1 MRSWLEKVI
10 LLVVCFCV
18 VAAGAVAQT
27 APTLGAMYEFGA
39 LASSSITN
47 TDSTVVQ
54 AKVGGTTGAGNLTG
68 FPPGVAELGIHP
80 NDALAQKAVSDA
92 RAAMTFMASRTGS
105 SLPVGN
111 LGGLTITPGV
121 YTISGDAI
129 LNGKLTFNGQDQD
142 APVFIIK
149 VTGSLDIVK
158 AEYELSGG
166 AAGINLFWLVEGDVT
181 VRKSAAALGN
191 IFSISNITMEDGAQ
205 LQGRLAAISTG
216 SNGKITLSNNVITHP
231 ADLEVTL
238 TKEPGSRGRD
248 TYAFGEEVTYY
259 IRVKNNGPTNAE
271 NVVVSGEALTG
282 VILRQFSTDPTVTF
296 SGSSWSIGDL
306 DYKEEIIITVVT
318 KTNKAGIR
326 SSMVSVEGTTV
337 DEIHTNNT
345 SSLNFCVLV
354 SETGVIS
361 GPTEVCLSNEFVYS
375 ISPVDGATS
384 YAWSVPSGWSF
395 TPIGT
400 PGTATSIRVKVGSA
414 PTADR
419 MGFVKV
425 TASNTC
431 GEGPARTLDIMIQSD
446 VPQQPGPVTGPEA
459 ICRGA
464 TGLTYSIAPVANA
477 TSYTWILPAGW
488 AFASGQGTTM
498 TGSNLT
504 EVIVNPGDNSGTIT
518 VIASNAC
525 GDSEPQTKYVQ
536 VDDATPDAPTSIT
549 GTQQGCVDTVVPYE
563 VGEVPTA
570 VEYLWEVPADGGWA
584 IVSGNGTSKVMVRVG
599 STAGNITVR
608 AKNGCGV
615 SEPFSKFV
623 EPVTSPSPAP
633 GPITGDV
640 YTCVNQTG
648 LEYSVEEVP
657 TALWY
662 EWSLPEGWEIVSGH
676 NTNKIVVNAK
686 ANGGEISVIAW
697 NDCGESDPS
706 TLTVIPTED
715 VPQQLGPITGGQYG
729 CVGKTT
735 TYSVE
740 EADGVNFYQWEVPN
754 EGGWAIVSGQGTT
767 SIEVLAGSTNGKISV
782 TAVNG
787 CGSGAM
793 STLDVVP
800 QTAPPAAPTPI
811 IGPAEVCEGRAG
823 YEFRVNPV
831 VGVNYY
837 EWNVP
842 EGWIITEGQGTARI
856 VVTAGAEAGTVT
868 VKGENDCGEGAEA
881 SLTVTVV
888 PSPPDQPGDITGPP
902 SVCIGQQGIE
912 FSIEPV
918 AFASSYIWSVGE
930 NNGWVIVSGHGTTR
944 IVVNAGPE
952 PTIISVRAVN
962 ACGVTGETQLAT
974 IMTSEKPAMPG
985 PITGETVPCA
995 GGTYTFSI
1003 GEVETAYK
1011 YNWYFPEGW
1020 KVIED
1025 NGISIS
1031 VETNG
1036 TGGTVRVS
1044 AENGC
1049 GPGGEQTL
1057 QVAPSTV
1064 PPAAPLAILGDLD
1077 ACADK
1082 EATFYVEEVNE
1093 ASEYIWDLPQG
1104 WSFISGEGTASVV
1117 LQVGT
1122 VPGTISV
1129 TTKNGCG
1136 VGGSVSRE
1144 INLNTAP
1151 PAAPGPITGAPLVCT
1166 KSTFTYSIEPVN
1178 TASSY
1183 FWQVPTGWRI
1193 ISGQGTT
1200 SIEVEVGTTT
1210 GDVGSVSVTAINS
1223 CGDSGTTKLAVNAS
1237 DDTAITIGAI
1247 TGPATT
1253 FCENTEGLTYSI
1265 EPVNGAVS
1273 YEWTVPAD
1281 WTITAGRGTTSITVT
1296 AGTEAGDV
1304 TVTAKNACGNGSTGR
1319 KAVMSQTTP
1328 LTPEISLGSVNPC
1341 QGVTTTY
1348 SVTAS
1353 ATGNVDTYIW
1363 EVPKGWEIVSGHNTS
1378 TIEVLVN
1385 GTAGKIRVTAKN
1397 SCSESGTAEMEV
1409 IPSPALPETPSA
1421 IVGTPEVCA
1430 GGTVTYSVQ
1439 NPSVGATYEWTTP
1452 EGWEILSGQGEA
1464 TITVRTAPGTG
1475 TVTVKGT
1482 NGCGTTAPAS
1492 LDVAAMAEG
1501 GVTSIKDLST
1511 PCVGL
1516 SYEVEPVP
1524 GATNYTWTVPAGW
1537 TITSGQGTTTITVTS
1552 GFGNGDISVVASNGG
1567 CTDGPVYYTPNPTFA
1582 NSELHFPNVF
1592 SPNSDG
1598 THDLWEIRNLTNY
1611 PDNEVT
1617 IINRWGN
1624 QVYHSKSYKNNW
1636 NGDNLSEGTYFY
1648 VVRVKLCDGQDKMFK
1663 GYVMI
1668 VR

>member
-1 MRSWLEKVI
+1 
-10 LLVVCFCV
+10 
-18 VAAGAVAQT
+18 
-27 APTLGAMYEFGA
+27 MYEFGA
-39 LASSSITN
+39 LASQSVSN
-47 TDSTVVQ
+47 TGKTVVQ
-54 AKVGGTTGAGNLTG
+54 GKVGVATGNITG
-68 FPPGVAELGIHP
+68 FLPDGEGTAVRGVHRNQEPAKQAVT
-80 NDALAQKAVSDA
+80 DALA
-92 RAAMTFMASRTGS
+92 AMSYMAGLTAKGTIS
-105 SLPVGN
+105 GN
-111 LGGLTITPGV
+111 LSGVTITPGV
-121 YTISGDAI
+121 YDTDGPATLSDGAI
-129 LNGKLTFNGQDQD
+129 LKLDGGTEQN
-142 APVFIIK
+142 PVFIIR
-149 VTGSLDIVK
+149 VK
-158 AEYELSGG
+158 GDLTIGQVEKYELKN
-166 AAGINLFWLVEGDVT
+166 AVGINLFWLVEGNVI
-181 VRKSAAALGN
+181 VRSGGSARGN
-191 IFSISNITMEDGAQ
+191 IFSTGNITMNHNAR
-205 LQGRLAAISTG
+205 LRGRIAAPKTGGAISLE
-216 SNGKITLSNNVITHP
+216 SSSLIHP
-231 ADLEVTL
+231 TDLATTL
-238 TKEPGSRGRD
+238 TLLPSASGDDK
-248 TYAFGEEVTYY
+248 YAFGEKLTY
-259 IRVKNNGPTNAE
+259 IIKVRNNGPVNAP
-271 NVVVSGEALTG
+271 NVKIPLGQLIGTRLGHSSSMPERTSYDATSNAIVVSELQYQEEVTITIEARADQAGPWTSL
-282 VILRQFSTDPTVTF
+282 VKA
-296 SGSSWSIGDL
+296 SWQDL
-306 DYKEEIIITVVT
+306 DEVGFNDT
-318 KTNKAGIR
+318 GL
-326 SSMVSVEGTTV
+326 V
-337 DEIHTNNT
+337 D
-345 SSLNFCVLV
+345 FCVLL
-354 SETGVIS
+354 SETSEIV
-361 GPTEVCLSNEFVYS
+361 GPTEVCRGDVTTYNIEKVA
-375 ISPVDGATS
+375 GAT
-384 YAWSVPSGWSF
+384 YYEW
-395 TPIGT
+395 
-400 PGTATSIRVKVGSA
+400 
-414 PTADR
+414 
-419 MGFVKV
+419 
-425 TASNTC
+425 TASNGLAVKVLGTAGEALAVEVTVSETHEFPGSAAWVTVTPGNNC
-431 GEGPARTLDIMIQSD
+431 GPGPSRTIYISVQSD
-446 VPQQPGPVTGPEA
+446 KPAQPGPITGPGA

-464 TGLTYSIAPVANA
+464 GASLTYSIAPVANA
-477 TSYTWILPAGW
+477 TSYTWTLPNGW
-488 AFASGQGTTM
+488 TFASGQGSTM
-498 TGSNLT
+498 TGENLT
-504 EVIVNPGDNSGTIT
+504 EVVVNPGDNSGTIT

-525 GDSEPQTKYVQ
+525 GESEPRTKYVQ

-563 VGEVPTA
+563 VNEVPTA
-570 VEYLWEVPADGGWA
+570 TEYLWEVPSEGGWD
-584 IVSGNGTSKVMVRVG
+584 IVSGNGTRNVMIRVG
-599 STAGNITVR
+599 STPGNITVR

-633 GPITGDV
+633 GPITGDI

-662 EWSLPEGWEIVSGH
+662 EWSLPDGWEIVSGH
-676 NTNKIVVNAK
+676 NTNKIIVNAK
-686 ANGGEISVIAW
+686 ANGGEISVVAW
-697 NDCGESDPS
+697 NDCGKSDPS

-715 VPQQLGPITGGQYG
+715 VPQQLGPISGGQYS

-740 EADGVNFYQWEVPN
+740 EAAGVNFYQWEVPVN
-754 EGGWAIVSGQGTT
+754 GGWAIVSGQGTT
-767 SIEVLAGSTNGKISV
+767 SIEVLAGSTSGKITV

-787 CGSGAM
+787 CGSGAT

-811 IGPAEVCEGRAG
+811 IGPTEVCEGKAG

-837 EWNVP
+837 EWSVP
-842 EGWIITEGQGTARI
+842 EGWLITEGHGTERI
-856 VVTAGAEAGTVT
+856 IVTAGSEAGTVT
-868 VKGENDCGEGAEA
+868 VKGENDCGVGAEA

-902 SVCIGQQGIE
+902 SVCVGQQNVE

-930 NNGWVIVSGHGTTR
+930 DNGWVIISGQGTTK
-944 IVVNAGPE
+944 IVVNAGSA
-952 PTIISVRAVN
+952 PTIVSVRAVN

-974 IMTSEKPAMPG
+974 IMTSEQPAMPG

-1020 KVIED
+1020 KVIEN
-1025 NGISIS
+1025 NGTSVT

-1082 EATFYVEEVNE
+1082 EATFYVEEVNG
-1093 ASEYIWDLPQG
+1093 ASEYIWELPQG
-1104 WSFISGEGTASVV
+1104 WSFISGEGTARVV
-1117 LQVGT
+1117 LQVGA

-1136 VGGSVSRE
+1136 MGGSVSRE

-1183 FWQVPTGWRI
+1183 FWEVPTGWRI
-1193 ISGQGTT
+1193 ASGQGTT

-1223 CGDSGTTKLAVNAS
+1223 CGNSSTTTLAVNAS
-1237 DDTAITIGAI
+1237 DDTPIAIGAI
-1247 TGPATT
+1247 TGPSTT
-1253 FCENTEGLTYSI
+1253 FCEGTEGLTYSI

-1273 YEWTVPAD
+1273 YEWAVPTG

-1296 AGTEAGDV
+1296 AGPEAGDV
-1304 TVTAKNACGNGSTGR
+1304 TVTALNACGNGSTGR
-1319 KAVMSQTTP
+1319 KAVMSQTVP
-1328 LTPEISLGSVNPC
+1328 LTPAISIGPLNPC

-1348 SVTAS
+1348 SVSAS

-1378 TIEVLVN
+1378 TIEVIAN
-1385 GTAGKIRVTAKN
+1385 GTAGKIKVTAKN
-1397 SCSESGTAEMEV
+1397 SCSESGTAELDV
-1409 IPSPALPETPSA
+1409 VPSPALPETPSA
-1421 IVGTPEVCA
+1421 IVGIPEVCA

-1439 NPSVGATYEWTTP
+1439 NPSTGATYEWSVP
-1452 EGWEILSGQGEA
+1452 EGWEILTGQGEA

-1475 TVTVKGT
+1475 TITVKGT
-1482 NGCGTTAPAS
+1482 NGCGTTEPAS
-1492 LDVAAMAEG
+1492 LAVAAMAEG
-1501 GVTSIKDLST
+1501 GATSIRDLST

-1516 SYEVEPVP
+1516 SYEVDPVP
-1524 GATNYTWTVPAGW
+1524 GATTYTWSVPAGW
-1537 TITSGQGTTTITVTS
+1537 SIISGQGTTRITVTAGMGS
-1552 GFGNGDISVVASNGG
+1552 GDISVVASNGG
-1567 CTDGPVYYTPNPTFA
+1567 CTDEPVYHTPNPTFA
-1582 NSELHFPNVF
+1582 NSDLHFPNVF
-1592 SPNSDG
+1592 SPNNDG
-1598 THDLWEIRNLTNY
+1598 THDLWQISNITNY

-1636 NGDNLSEGTYFY
+1636 DGANLSEGTYFY